1 MFKLLGIAIAIYT
14 LYAVMRG
21 EVHAKD
27 GPGGRI
33 VSRVRSPEYFW
44 MVVVTYSAL
53 AIALIAVF

>member
-1 MFKLLGIAIAIYT
+1 MFKLVGIAIAIYT

-44 MVVVTYSAL
+44 TVVVTYSAL
-53 AIALIAVF
+53 AIALLTVF

>member
-1 MFKLLGIAIAIYT
+1 MFKLLGVAVAVYTVYAI
-14 LYAVMRG
+14 MRG

-53 AIALIAVF
+53 AIALLTVF

>member
-1 MFKLLGIAIAIYT
+1 MFKLLGAAVAIYT

-33 VSRVRSPEYFW
+33 VSRVKSPEYFW
-44 MVVVTYSAL
+44 MVVVTYTAL
-53 AIALIAVF
+53 AIALLTVF